1 VTKRIRLEGVSNFAF
16 APGTLPPVV
25 AAFVP
30 EKKGGPGQ
38 ASIYKYPA
46 VDQPVAS
53 TSPPATSHHPI
64 ARDLAHSR
72 LASRETSARTRT
84 RSQNPVEGADRRV
97 GVGSQCLG
105 APRRGQD

>member
-1 VTKRIRLEGVSNFAF
+1 MTTAHQDQVTKRIRLEGVSNFAF

-53 TSPPATSHHPI
+53 TTTSHHQPI

-72 LASRETSARTRT
+72 
-84 RSQNPVEGADRRV
+84 
-97 GVGSQCLG
+97 
-105 APRRGQD
+105 